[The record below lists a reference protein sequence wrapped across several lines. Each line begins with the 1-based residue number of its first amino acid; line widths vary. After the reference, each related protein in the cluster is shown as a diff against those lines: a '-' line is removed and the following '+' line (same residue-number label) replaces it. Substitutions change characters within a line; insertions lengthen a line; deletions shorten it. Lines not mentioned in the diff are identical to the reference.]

1 MDRPDDLDRKSA
13 EILAMFK
20 HGDGDDYW
28 RAVHAVGSL
37 VAELVE
43 LRGFREASL
52 AYLSGEHRREGD
64 K

>member
-1 MDRPDDLDRKSA
+1 MSHSDDLDLKRA

-37 VAELVE
+37 VAEIVY
-43 LRGFREASL
+43 LRGFKDAIIKR
-52 AYLSGEHRREGD
+52 GEHRREEEC
-64 K
+64 

>member
-20 HGDGDDYW
+20 NGDGDDYW

-37 VAELVE
+37 VAEIVY
-43 LRGFREASL
+43 LRGFKDAL
-52 AYLSGEHRREGD
+52 IQHGEHSREEER
-64 K
+64 

>member
-20 HGDGDDYW
+20 NGDGDDYW

-37 VAELVE
+37 VAEIVY
-43 LRGFREASL
+43 LRGFKDAL
-52 AYLSGEHRREGD
+52 IQHGEHSLEEKR
-64 K
+64 